1 LGTVTNTNNEISR
14 ILQYNKGDIIGQ
26 NINRIMPKI
35 IGDSHDSSMKRYF
48 ETSEPKVIGVERL
61 VFPVNKAG
69 FMVPCTLMI
78 KVLPTLDEGIRV
90 VGFLKDVENGVSL
103 SKDIDLDSE
112 ENVNRQISLIH
123 LLGLLYYV

>member
-1 LGTVTNTNNEISR
+1 MTNTNNEISR

>member
-1 LGTVTNTNNEISR
+1 
-14 ILQYNKGDIIGQ
+14 
-26 NINRIMPKI
+26 MPKI